1 MGENGGN
8 KMNQQEKI
16 TQLQVMEQNLTSII
30 LQKQQL
36 QAQLAETEN
45 ALKELEKVDSAYRIV
60 GNIMIKKE
68 KQELVNELKK
78 EKELLELRIKTLTS
92 QEEKI
97 KEKTKELQKE
107 VLEEMKKGKK

>member
-1 MGENGGN
+1 
-8 KMNQQEKI
+8 MNQQEKI

-68 KQELVNELKK
+68 KQELIDELKK

>member
-1 MGENGGN
+1 
-8 KMNQQEKI
+8 MNQQEKI